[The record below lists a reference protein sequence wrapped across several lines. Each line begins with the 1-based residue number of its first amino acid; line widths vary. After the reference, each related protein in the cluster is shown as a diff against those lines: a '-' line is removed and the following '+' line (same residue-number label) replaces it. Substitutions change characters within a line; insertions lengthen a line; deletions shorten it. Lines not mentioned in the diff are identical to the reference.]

1 MTAARY
7 WPVQSD
13 AIEYQLLP
21 GADDCVHVLPPI
33 VIDDNYDRWS
43 GIDKHDKDDD
53 NNNDKYD
60 DDDDDD
66 NDDDDDDDDYDCNVL
81 TKIGI
86 IIAVV
91 IN

>member
-21 GADDCVHVLPPI
+21 GADVCVHVLPPI
-33 VIDDNYDRWS
+33 VIDDNRWS
-43 GIDKHDKDDD
+43 GIDKHDKNDD
-53 NNNDKYD
+53 NN
-60 DDDDDD
+60 
-66 NDDDDDDDDYDCNVL
+66 NVL

-86 IIAVV
+86 IIIAVV